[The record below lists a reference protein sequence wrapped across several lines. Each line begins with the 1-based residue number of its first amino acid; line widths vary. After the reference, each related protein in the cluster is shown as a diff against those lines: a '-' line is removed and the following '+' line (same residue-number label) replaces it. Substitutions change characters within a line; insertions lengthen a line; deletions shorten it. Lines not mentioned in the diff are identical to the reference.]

1 MDLFENKN
9 ISPMLIGESGE
20 PFEDPAW
27 IYELKLDGERAI
39 AYLDPKGGTELRNK
53 RNKRMLP
60 LFPELDSIHKQVKKR
75 CILDGEYIVMV
86 DGKPKFSEVQRRSLM
101 SNSFKIKLAAES
113 LPISFVAFD
122 ILYLDGKDMTGLPL
136 MERKALLQ
144 KTVRESERVA
154 VSRYLE
160 TGGTA
165 LYRLA
170 EQQGLEGVV
179 AKLRE
184 SKYYQGKRT
193 KEWIKIKALLDDDFV
208 VCGWIRK
215 ENHMASLVLAQYKGT
230 DLAYKGHVTLGV
242 SGADFRRITN
252 MPVIPT
258 PPLPIPEG
266 HGNDQASWISP
277 QLVCKVRYMERTAGG
292 GMRQPVF
299 AGLRDDKAPEDCVDE
314 S

>member
-39 AYLDPKGGTELRNK
+39 AYLDPNDGTELRNK

-60 LFPELDSIHKQVKKR
+60 LFPELDGIHKQVKKR

-113 LPISFVAFD
+113 LPVSFVAFD
-122 ILYLDGKDMTGLPL
+122 ILYLDDRDLTGLPL

-144 KTVRESERVA
+144 KAVKETERLA

-160 TGGTA
+160 IGGVA

-179 AKLRE
+179 AKLQD

-230 DLAYKGHVTLGV
+230 DLIYKGHVTLGV
-242 SGADFRRITN
+242 SGADFCRITS
-252 MPVIPT
+252 MPALSA
-258 PPLPIPEG
+258 PPLPVPEG
-266 HGNDQASWISP
+266 HSNDQAVWIAP
-277 QLVCKVRYMERTAGG
+277 QLVCKVRYMERTSGG

-299 AGLRDDKAPEDCVDE
+299 AGLRDDKASEDCVDE